1 MKFLLFAVCGA
12 IMVVILILPSSGT
25 ASDHGEKNKDEKAQT
40 KIKEE
45 GKSGVQQKEQD
56 KGKTQPLKQNPR
68 ATNNI
73 PIYKPPL
80 RGAPAGRVAGG
91 TRGLDQELPYLCLI
105 VPEHVGLTVSSQ
117 PVLFFYQSKTSPYPI
132 EFTLIQKQGISP
144 IVETGIVP
152 PDKPGIQSVRLADHG
167 VHLEPGIHYK
177 WFIALVPDSQ
187 HRSKDIL
194 AAGSIELIEES
205 EKIKERLAAA
215 SISQAPH
222 IYAEAGLWYDAFY
235 TLSSLIEKSPDDPG
249 LRHKRAS
256 LLEQIGLTQVAG
268 HGMAD

>member
-1 MKFLLFAVCGA
+1 MKSLLFAVCGA
-12 IMVVILILPSSGT
+12 IMAVTLILPLSSA
-25 ASDHGEKNKDEKAQT
+25 ASDHGEKNKDESAQT
-40 KIKEE
+40 RVKEE
-45 GKSGVQQKEQD
+45 TPKGVQQKEQD
-56 KGKTQPLKQNPR
+56 KGKKQPLKQSPQAN
-68 ATNNI
+68 NNI
-73 PIYKPPL
+73 PVYKPPL

-105 VPEHVGLTVSSQ
+105 VPEHVGLTVSPQ

-144 IVETGIVP
+144 LVETRIAP
-152 PDKPGIQSVRLADHG
+152 LDKPGIQSVRLADHG

-194 AAGSIELIEES
+194 AAGGIELIEEP
-205 EKIKERLAAA
+205 EKIKAKLAAA
-215 SISQAPH
+215 NISQAPH

-249 LRHKRAS
+249 LRQKRAS
-256 LLEQIGLTQVAG
+256 LLEQIGLTQVAY
-268 HGMAD
+268 HGMAE